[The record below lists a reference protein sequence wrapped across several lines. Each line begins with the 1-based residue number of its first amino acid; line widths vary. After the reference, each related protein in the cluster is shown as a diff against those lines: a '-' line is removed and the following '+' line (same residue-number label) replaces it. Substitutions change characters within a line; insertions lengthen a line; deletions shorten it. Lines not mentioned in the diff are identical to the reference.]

1 MKRNISVHISLN
13 KMEHSSHP
21 DMIAKNDKKLEQKYD
36 KKSARTQKYTFFLNY
51 RK

>member
-21 DMIAKNDKKLEQKYD
+21 DMIAKNEKKLKQEYD
-36 KKSARTQKYTFFLNY
+36 KKKCQNTKIYIFLNY